1 MQPKYARFVC
11 IWLERLKTMLKN
23 KSSLDNKSNERTTA
37 HNATKEIRESED
49 WQQTRGNV
57 ATLLGSMSSQA
68 QCDMII
74 TVIPKNSTEALDQA
88 KRGIIIG
95 APSTDQTAD
104 SIADATILIK
114 KSENHNLVS
123 LNNPDT
129 PTKGDQYAPWQ

>member
-1 MQPKYARFVC
+1 MVQPKYAGFVC
-11 IWLERLKTMLKN
+11 ILLERLKTMLKN

-74 TVIPKNSTEALDQA
+74 TGIPKKLYSSS
-88 KRGIIIG
+88 R
-95 APSTDQTAD
+95 PS
-104 SIADATILIK
+104 K
-114 KSENHNLVS
+114 EGY
-123 LNNPDT
+123 NNRRRLHGPD
-129 PTKGDQYAPWQ
+129 G